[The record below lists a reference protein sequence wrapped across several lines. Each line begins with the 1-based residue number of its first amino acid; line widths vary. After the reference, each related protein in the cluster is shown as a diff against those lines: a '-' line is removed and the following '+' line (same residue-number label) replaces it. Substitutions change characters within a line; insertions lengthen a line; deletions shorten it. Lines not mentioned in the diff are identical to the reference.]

1 MAEDEL
7 KPETESAGSL
17 DPPSRKPPTVVG
29 FGAEG
34 SDPEHRRFA
43 IVASESSPN
52 WFGKILS
59 EALDALD
66 AAADTVA
73 DALHIR

>member
-7 KPETESAGSL
+7 KRETESAGSL
-17 DPPSRKPPTVVG
+17 DPPSRKPPTDVG
-29 FGAEG
+29 LAAEG
-34 SDPEHRRFA
+34 SDPERRFA
-43 IVASESSPN
+43 IVASHSSPN
-52 WFGKILS
+52 WFGRILS